1 MSIDNIKEALPE
13 YAKDLKL
20 NLGTIARTTE
30 LNEQQLWGRVGRDA
44 AATKSQRLLRE
55 IAEDALDVLSE
66 EAYNAAL
73 GAAAIMGM
81 NNVFYRTKGQ
91 LDGRYDDL
99 RAGLRMNIIANPGVE
114 RADFELWSLA
124 VPAINGCGHRHLS
137 AHESGPAQTPGWTAP
152 RSSRR
157 SGWHP
162 SWPVWHRHRRRWTRS
177 PRCSAPAL
185 RASRGRRLPLLRAER
200 REFAVC
206 SVAGHV
212 PGSRHP
218 VDQPVLQEH
227 NPVRADLRRLQQ
239 REVRRHRSPRRTPS
253 CPPQHDQVHPQIDPV
268 KELLAQQCLYQV
280 QAALPP

>member
-30 LNEQQLWGRVGRDA
+30 LNEQQLWGALVATA

-114 RADFELWSLA
+114 KADFELWSLA
-124 VPAINGCGHRHLS
+124 VSAINGCGHCLS
-137 AHESGPAQTPGWTAP
+137 AHESVLRDAGVDRTAIFEAI
-152 RSSRR
+152 R
-157 SGWHP
+157 
-162 SWPVWHRHRRRWTRS
+162 
-177 PRCSAPAL
+177 L
-185 RASRGRRLPLLRAER
+185 ASI
-200 REFAVC
+200 
-206 SVAGHV
+206 VAGV
-212 PGSRHP
+212 AQALST
-218 VDQPVLQEH
+218 VD
-227 NPVRADLRRLQQ
+227 A
-239 REVRRHRSPRRTPS
+239 
-253 CPPQHDQVHPQIDPV
+253 
-268 KELLAQQCLYQV
+268 LATV
-280 QAALPP
+280 